1 MENKKL
7 KIKLFFLFLPIFL
20 FASVKNELIKFY
32 KKYYPNIEIISIY
45 TQKPFPK
52 KYKTIS
58 FKLANPK
65 FPSGNLIIDNKYYFY
80 RIKAKLKVYVAN
92 RIIKRNEYIL
102 PNVTL
107 KKIDFRDFY
116 SPPILKIPPNLIASK
131 VISKNAVITKDNTRI
146 KPDVLQGN
154 SVSVVFK
161 GNGIEIYS
169 KGKALNDANT
179 GDTIKVQINH
189 RIYEGIVDKNGIVE
203 IKWKF

>member
-1 MENKKL
+1 MKNRKL

-58 FKLANPK
+58 FRLANPK

-80 RIKAKLKVYVAN
+80 KIKAKLKVYIAN
-92 RIIKRNEYIL
+92 KVIKKNELIY
-102 PNVTL
+102 PNVIF
-107 KKIDFRDFY
+107 KKVNFRHFY
-116 SPPILKIPPNLIASK
+116 SPPLLKITNNLIASK

-146 KPDVLQGN
+146 KPIILQGDI
-154 SVSVVFK
+154 VSVVFI

-169 KGKALNDANT
+169 KGKALNDANK
-179 GDTIKVQINH
+179 GEIIKVQIDH
-189 RIYEGIVDKNGIVE
+189 KIYEGIVNKNNEVE
-203 IKWKF
+203 IK